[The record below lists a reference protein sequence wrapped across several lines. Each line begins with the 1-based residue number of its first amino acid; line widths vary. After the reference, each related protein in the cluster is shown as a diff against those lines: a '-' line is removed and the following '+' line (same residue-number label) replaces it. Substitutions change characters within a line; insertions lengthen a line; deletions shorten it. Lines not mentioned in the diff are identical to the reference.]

1 MIKFAGVH
9 GKHLNVQNAQSF
21 ISNPKISVPYI
32 VVVFVI
38 SIIIIYPLVIGFDQ
52 SLVHIGPSDAGKRFS
67 FTANVLLSTPGAP
80 DVLGLDYNI
89 SREPATLVNGK
100 LLLTLYLFL

>member
-9 GKHLNVQNAQSF
+9 GKYLNVQNAQSF

-32 VVVFVI
+32 VVVFFI
-38 SIIIIYPLVIGFDQ
+38 SVIIYPLVIGFDQ

-80 DVLGLDYNI
+80 DVLGLDYTI